1 MILVVF
7 ILALS
12 GGSSLYNLVMYEV
25 SQSFPN
31 FHIIIHFYK
40 FPCFQI
46 TNSST
51 FLLDFHP
58 SWLDIPILF
67 YTNEYLNFFC
77 INKTIRKNIRIYSY
91 KKQFGTNV
99 RINIYI
105 KSNTN
110 IWILSFYH
118 TLPEYDF
125 DTNKNPNIFVSRKLY
140 ERISEYISIKKLIQT
155 KTLNEYLWQILLE
168 YIQIYSSHS
177 DPQVNCYKFI
187 GDGEGAEEDMFQ
199 LCASDEKACKCVN

>member
-1 MILVVF
+1 MPLEDGMAEFYNLEIRVFDILIIAKVILVVF

-58 SWLDIPILF
+58 SWLDIPIFL
-67 YTNEYLNFFC
+67 YQPISENIC

-105 KSNTN
+105 KSNTIYLNTQFFSSN
-110 IWILSFYH
+110 IYH

-125 DTNKNPNIFVSRKLY
+125 DTKKKSK
-140 ERISEYISIKKLIQT
+140 YI
-155 KTLNEYLWQILLE
+155 
-168 YIQIYSSHS
+168 
-177 DPQVNCYKFI
+177 
-187 GDGEGAEEDMFQ
+187 
-199 LCASDEKACKCVN
+199 

>member
-1 MILVVF
+1 MPLEDGMADFYNLEIRVFDILIIGKVILVVF

-67 YTNEYLNFFC
+67 YTNEDLKKIC

-105 KSNTN
+105 ERNTN
-110 IWILSFYH
+110 I
-118 TLPEYDF
+118 
-125 DTNKNPNIFVSRKLY
+125 
-140 ERISEYISIKKLIQT
+140 
-155 KTLNEYLWQILLE
+155 
-168 YIQIYSSHS
+168 
-177 DPQVNCYKFI
+177 
-187 GDGEGAEEDMFQ
+187 
-199 LCASDEKACKCVN
+199 